1 MSCESIQTTLRGIWS
16 EPCYFEAIKIYNE
29 TVRPLMLPMGWR
41 EIAYMFV
48 ILFVVLDEVKQSG
61 VFSTTAE
68 VLGLRVNPGLGKLGT
83 FWLSKGDSKGPPEG
97 TVEIARAG

>member
-1 MSCESIQTTLRGIWS
+1 
-16 EPCYFEAIKIYNE
+16 
-29 TVRPLMLPMGWR
+29 
-41 EIAYMFV
+41 MFV

-61 VFSTTAE
+61 VFTTTAE
-68 VLGLRVNPGLGKLGT
+68 VLGLRVNPELGKLGT